1 MKKVLT
7 QLLLVG
13 MLVLLMAVSGTTA
26 ISANQGGTPKP
37 TDPNQ
42 IREQIGI
49 CSVTEVGIDLNNANL
64 MAFTDCPGFYPN
76 LASIILSHAPYQR
89 VEEVLSIPDLT
100 DYQRALLKANLSS
113 FTVAEPV
120 VPLAQRMPPRINQPA
135 H

>member
-113 FTVAEPV
+113 FTVTEPV

>member
-113 FTVAEPV
+113 FTVTEPL

>member
-113 FTVAEPV
+113 FTVTEPM

>member
-26 ISANQGGTPKP
+26 VSANQGGTPKP

-113 FTVAEPV
+113 FTVTEPV

>member
-13 MLVLLMAVSGTTA
+13 MLVLLIAVSEATA
-26 ISANQGGTPKP
+26 IAANQGGTPKP
-37 TDPNQ
+37 TNPNQ
-42 IREQIGI
+42 VREQIGI
-49 CSVTEVGIDLNNANL
+49 CTVTEVGIDLNNANL

-100 DYQRALLKANLSS
+100 DYQRALLKANLAN
-113 FTVAEPV
+113 FTVTEPV

>member
-37 TDPNQ
+37 TDPNP

-113 FTVAEPV
+113 FTVTEPM